1 MPTFFFDVILM
12 SQIKIL
18 LAEDDKNLGMILK
31 AFLDSK
37 GFPTTLCQ
45 NGTEALQ
52 AFNSQDFDFCL
63 FDVMM
68 PEKDGFTLAKE
79 IKKNNPFVP
88 LVFLTAKKEQED
100 ILEGFRIGAD
110 DYVTKPFS
118 MDELL
123 MRIQAVSR
131 RCAFVKSEPTT
142 YQLGEF
148 TFDAPRHVLTNG
160 KETKKLT
167 SKEADLLLL
176 LCENMGSTLERAVA
190 LKQIWEEESYLNA
203 RSMDVYITK
212 LRKFFKDDPGVEIIN
227 VHGVG
232 FKLVTK

>member
-1 MPTFFFDVILM
+1 M

-37 GFPTTLCQ
+37 GLQTTLCLD
-45 NGTEALQ
+45 GEEALRT
-52 AFNSQDFDFCL
+52 FNEREFDLCL
-63 FDVMM
+63 FDVVM
-68 PEKDGFTLAKE
+68 PKLDGFSLARQVKTVS
-79 IKKNNPFVP
+79 PFMP
-88 LVFLTAKKEQED
+88 LIFLTAKKAQD
-100 ILEGFRIGAD
+100 DVLEGFRIGAD

-131 RCAFVKSEPTT
+131 RSVFVKSRPSSF
-142 YQLGEF
+142 QLGRY
-148 TFDAPRHVLTNG
+148 TFDAPRHLLTSDT
-160 KETKKLT
+160 ETLKLT

-176 LCENMGSTLERAVA
+176 LCENMGTTLERSIA
-190 LKQIWEEESYLNA
+190 LKQIWDEESYLNA

-212 LRKFFKDDPGVEIIN
+212 LRKYFKDDPGVEILN